1 MLVSFAAWLP
11 WLEGTKFLGT
21 VLGVP
26 GRGTSG
32 EKQGA
37 WSVETKRNLEGKP
50 MSKSAG
56 QVGGF
61 AWDGDIVSQINCN
74 YPEIL
79 QISGEIF

>member
-1 MLVSFAAWLP
+1 M
-11 WLEGTKFLGT
+11 
-21 VLGVP
+21 P

-56 QVGGF
+56 QVSGF
-61 AWDGDIVSQINCN
+61 AEDGDIVSQINCN
-74 YPEIL
+74 YPELL
-79 QISGEIF
+79 QNFEELF